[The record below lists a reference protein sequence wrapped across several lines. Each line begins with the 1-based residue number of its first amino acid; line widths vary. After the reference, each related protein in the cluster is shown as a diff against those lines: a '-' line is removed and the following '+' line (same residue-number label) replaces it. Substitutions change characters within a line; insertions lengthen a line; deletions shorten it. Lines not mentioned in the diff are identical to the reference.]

1 VDIVLVNASVYGL
14 PTSRR
19 AGAIVY
25 DGPTDLDLWRPPGP
39 DRDLLHVYGESLTN
53 SLDRERKE
61 LPGRALSIGQA
72 LRVHA
77 GKLHCDY
84 MIWVAS
90 RPPHGDE
97 EPAAAPAISLLET
110 VAQNALELAHK
121 HHTTR
126 VAFGVLG
133 AGPGAGDGGDRL
145 AALVRGAH
153 AFRASL
159 RDGGRASS
167 IEEVLVCST
176 SAADIAKARR
186 ATERLAKQ
194 DIMPVARP
202 EASASASRSRSASSS
217 SGGKRVASGAGGR
230 TASAGGSRG
239 RKRLDPMRIEQARAS
254 AAPYN
259 RTHGYVVGEMLIHP
273 KFGVGEVQTVLR
285 ADNMVMVL
293 FEDGEERRLL
303 AGG

>member
-39 DRDLLHVYGESLTN
+39 DRELLQVYGESLIN

-61 LPGRALSIGQA
+61 LPGRTLAIGQA
-72 LRVHA
+72 MRVHA

-97 EPAAAPAISLLET
+97 EQAPAPPTQLLET
-110 VAQNALELAHK
+110 VAQNALELANK

-133 AGPGAGDGGDRL
+133 AGPGAADGGDRL
-145 AALVRGAH
+145 AALVRGAN

-159 RDGGRASS
+159 KASGRASS

-186 ATERLAKQ
+186 STEKLAKQ
-194 DIMPVARP
+194 DVMPVAKHQP
-202 EASASASRSRSASSS
+202 ETPTRTRSASG
-217 SGGKRVASGAGGR
+217 SGSRAASGVGSSRAGSG
-230 TASAGGSRG
+230 GGSRG
-239 RKRLDPMRIEQARAS
+239 KKKLDPVSIEQARAS

-273 KFGVGEVQTVLR
+273 KFGVGEIQTVMR
-285 ADNMVMVL
+285 AENMVMVL

-303 AGG
+303 SGG

>member
-1 VDIVLVNASVYGL
+1 VEIVLVNASVYGL

-39 DRDLLHVYGESLTN
+39 DRDLLHVYGESLVN

-61 LPGRALSIGQA
+61 LPGRTLTIGQA

-97 EPAAAPAISLLET
+97 EPAPAPSVSSLEV
-110 VAQNALELAHK
+110 VAQNALELANK

-133 AGPGAGDGGDRL
+133 AGPGAGEPGDRL

-159 RDGGRASS
+159 QASGRASS
-167 IEEVLVCST
+167 IEEVLVCSA
-176 SAADIAKARR
+176 SAADIAR
-186 ATERLAKQ
+186 AKRGTERMAKQ
-194 DIMPVARP
+194 DVAPVAV
-202 EASASASRSRSASSS
+202 SRTETPARTRSASG
-217 SGGKRVASGAGGR
+217 SGSRAASGVGSGARAG
-230 TASAGGSRG
+230 AGSRG
-239 RKRLDPMRIEQARAS
+239 RKRLDPARIEQARAS

-259 RTHGYVVGEMLIHP
+259 RTHGYVAGEMFIHP

-285 ADNMVMVL
+285 AENMVMVL

-303 AGG
+303 SGG

>member
-1 VDIVLVNASVYGL
+1 MDIVLVNASVYGL

-39 DRDLLHVYGESLTN
+39 DRELLHVYGDSLTN
-53 SLDRERKE
+53 ALDRERKE
-61 LPGRALSIGQA
+61 LPGRSLSIGQA

-97 EPAAAPAISLLET
+97 EQAPAPAASLLET

-133 AGPGAGDGGDRL
+133 AGPGAADAGDRL

-186 ATERLAKQ
+186 ATERIAKQ
-194 DIMPVARP
+194 DMTPLARP
-202 EASASASRSRSASSS
+202 EASAPASRSRSAGS
-217 SGGKRVASGAGGR
+217 SGGTRAAS
-230 TASAGGSRG
+230 SGGSRAG
-239 RKRLDPMRIEQARAS
+239 SGASRARKRLDPMRIEQARAS

-259 RTHGYVVGEMLIHP
+259 RARGYVVGEMFIHP

-285 ADNMVMVL
+285 AENMVMVL